1 VCWLTIA
8 SSAFTGFVPFR
19 FNRKKAQE
27 ENIEEKSILV
37 NNNKTKRASAGMYVC
52 VNLSMQKEKNS
63 INVFV
68 TGQSFFFLQF
78 RSIIEFLRLFNF
90 FTIFFTQFLLFLFLA
105 TLNGHHTFASNI

>member
-37 NNNKTKRASAGMYVC
+37 NNNNTKRASAGMYVC
-52 VNLSMQKEKNS
+52 VNLSM
-63 INVFV
+63 
-68 TGQSFFFLQF
+68 
-78 RSIIEFLRLFNF
+78 
-90 FTIFFTQFLLFLFLA
+90 
-105 TLNGHHTFASNI
+105 